1 ARGGVS
7 ECRVRGAAGGLNEV
21 TETIVHDNYQA
32 GVGRDG
38 TAYLAFDLSQVT
50 DATAFYG
57 AAIGLPVT
65 FGAGNVAMYNDQGF
79 LMQLLDP
86 TVPGLFS
93 ISPGD
98 TSMSD
103 VLGYWRQEFATY
115 KQQHAQLHNFALD
128 QDPNWHMDG
137 PYHVTH
143 DKIVV
148 AISAP
153 PPSGFRLN
161 RGMTPPFRL
170 VVMSGSSSTGLGG
183 SGGSGGSG
191 SNSGP
196 GGGADDTSGDDGSD
210 SELTDFLN
218 STGGSGGS
226 LLGR

>member
-1 ARGGVS
+1 AV
-7 ECRVRGAAGGLNEV
+7 ALHQF
-21 TETIVHDNYQA
+21 TETIVQDNYQA

-103 VLGYWRQEFATY
+103 VFGDCRPEFATSN
-115 KQQHAQLHNFALD
+115 QPHAQLHKFALH
-128 QDPNWHMDG
+128 QG
-137 PYHVTH
+137 PH
-143 DKIVV
+143 
-148 AISAP
+148 
-153 PPSGFRLN
+153 
-161 RGMTPPFRL
+161 
-170 VVMSGSSSTGLGG
+170 
-183 SGGSGGSG
+183 
-191 SNSGP
+191 
-196 GGGADDTSGDDGSD
+196 
-210 SELTDFLN
+210 
-218 STGGSGGS
+218 
-226 LLGR
+226 